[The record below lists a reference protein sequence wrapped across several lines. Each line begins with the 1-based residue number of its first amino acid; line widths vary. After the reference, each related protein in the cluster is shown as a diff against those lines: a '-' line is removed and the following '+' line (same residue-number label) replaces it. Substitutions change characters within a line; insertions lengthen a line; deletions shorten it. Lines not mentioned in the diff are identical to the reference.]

1 MKHSHRYRLLAAPAV
16 AALGLVAAAQQ
27 QAGGSYRAD
36 QATSGQALY
45 DRRCAGCHLKDLS
58 GSTGP
63 GLAGQSFLDGWGSRP
78 ASEFFELVK
87 STMPQGGEGSLT
99 NEEYVNIVAYIL
111 QANGH
116 SAGEQELRA
125 DSAVL
130 IGAGGDAGAPPQVPQ
145 APAPQ

>member
-1 MKHSHRYRLLAAPAV
+1 MKHSHWYRLLAVPAV
-16 AALGLVAAAQQ
+16 AALGLVAVAQQ
-27 QAGGSYRAD
+27 PAGGSYRAE
-36 QATSGQALY
+36 QATSGQAIY

-87 STMPQGGEGSLT
+87 STMPQGGESSLT
-99 NEEYVNIVAYIL
+99 DEEYVNIVAYIL

-130 IGAGGDAGAPPQVPQ
+130 IGAGAQAAPQAPQ